1 MKNAKTEAPSPLLRS
16 TLQYKGID
24 VVHHVA
30 FYHPPRNGHQEP
42 VSLSVDEF
50 RKARSRAVERWVS
63 LVPAVLKD
71 LNGYDIILRSLYC
84 DETEVCDASP
94 LDHFCCA
101 LAEGSG
107 ASYSPTRLVKSRTT
121 HPLQGLGGHDA
132 HLHELDNVF
141 TFNGSGLTGA
151 ARVLI
156 VDDIVM
162 TGATIEAIATA
173 VHAALPEARVSVF
186 VLACA
191 DAAMRNDHL
200 NPAYFDTAGTIVPPL
215 SSAFVS
221 QRGSKKRVARPVSHT
236 SAVSMP
242 AVPRAGRSRVRSVIG
257 YAAVVGIAALLMATL
272 VPLHANKNVPLPAL
286 AIVEAGATANPSDE
300 LDRVA
305 PAAAP
310 LSTSPEVRK
319 NPRPATV
326 VVPQVGLRSD
336 HSFDSRLL
344 ERATAKAGETV
355 EIVRRHVADHGPDWY
370 LIRIRSGKTGWVM
383 ASVVSR
389 QMRH

>member
-1 MKNAKTEAPSPLLRS
+1 M
-16 TLQYKGID
+16 
-24 VVHHVA
+24 
-30 FYHPPRNGHQEP
+30 
-42 VSLSVDEF
+42 
-50 RKARSRAVERWVS
+50 
-63 LVPAVLKD
+63 
-71 LNGYDIILRSLYC
+71 
-84 DETEVCDASP
+84 
-94 LDHFCCA
+94 
-101 LAEGSG
+101 
-107 ASYSPTRLVKSRTT
+107 
-121 HPLQGLGGHDA
+121 
-132 HLHELDNVF
+132 
-141 TFNGSGLTGA
+141 
-151 ARVLI
+151 
-156 VDDIVM
+156 
-162 TGATIEAIATA
+162 
-173 VHAALPEARVSVF
+173 F
-186 VLACA
+186 VQ
-191 DAAMRNDHL
+191 
-200 NPAYFDTAGTIVPPL
+200 F
-215 SSAFVS
+215 
-221 QRGSKKRVARPVSHT
+221 
-236 SAVSMP
+236 
-242 AVPRAGRSRVRSVIG
+242 IG